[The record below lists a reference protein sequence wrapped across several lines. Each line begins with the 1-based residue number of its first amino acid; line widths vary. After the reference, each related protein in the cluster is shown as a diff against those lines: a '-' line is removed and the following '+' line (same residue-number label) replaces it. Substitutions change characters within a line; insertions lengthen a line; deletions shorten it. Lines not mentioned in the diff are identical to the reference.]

1 MESRLVGWQR
11 VLDEFSVY
19 FKKLC
24 KSFKKLCKS
33 CKKSLPTEEDAL
45 ASYIANKL
53 ELVRTVNFYQKINW
67 GSCKDTKSAF

>member
-11 VLDEFSVY
+11 VLEEFSVY
-19 FKKLC
+19 FKRLC
-24 KSFKKLCKS
+24 NS

-53 ELVRTVNFYQKINW
+53 ELVRTVNFYQKTNW

>member
-11 VLDEFSVY
+11 VLEEFSVY
-19 FKKLC
+19 
-24 KSFKKLCKS
+24 FKKLCKS

-67 GSCKDTKSAF
+67 GSCKDTKSAFRVNS